1 MREAEGLRNRGRD
14 DGLAQAIDELVTHL
28 AKEAG
33 VTEEQA
39 CAAVKRRHTIVPRR
53 LREWRKRAR
62 ELLLLIFGVST
73 ILVTLAAVHL
83 ILTQPW

>member
-1 MREAEGLRNRGRD
+1 LRNRGRD
-14 DGLAQAIDELVTHL
+14 DGLAQAIDELVKQL
-28 AKEAG
+28 AEEAG

-62 ELLLLIFGVST
+62 ELLLLIFGVFT
-73 ILVTLAAVHL
+73 LLVTLAAVHL
-83 ILTQPW
+83 ILTLH